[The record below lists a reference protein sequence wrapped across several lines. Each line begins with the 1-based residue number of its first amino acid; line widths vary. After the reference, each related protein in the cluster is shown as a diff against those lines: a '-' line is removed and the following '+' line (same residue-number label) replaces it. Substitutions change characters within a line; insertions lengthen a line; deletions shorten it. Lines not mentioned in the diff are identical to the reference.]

1 MSSTSPSSR
10 PIVGRAVAT
19 MVWSSAAS
27 SIATMMPPMMARIS
41 RWLSGPGA
49 RRRRSNTPLAVLP
62 AMTLDDGPVH
72 PHLNSRVQFGRG
84 NVDNPDQPD
93 FRGTAGADRRGG
105 GAAVRGGALCRGAY
119 GRHRGRGVGREADP
133 LPLFPAQGAAVRRG
147 PRADPDAASD
157 RDRGHPGRAG
167 ARGAAA
173 SPDDRPDPDPGRP
186 ARPGDPGLRDGKL
199 AIGGRQPAGSA
210 AGLPQPSRRDRQHR
224 RRRRSRRRFRAGRSG
239 PGGAR
244 DSRFGADGGPRPDRR
259 SRAIRCRRR
268 PLHQR
273 FAGGRGAVPPSRAG
287 GDLRSLRMKR
297 LTALVLFLAA
307 VAGLAY
313 WVHTHHNGNL
323 YAAWSQTAAAVRS
336 LAGGQTREAANPNSA
351 PTPAAGARQGRGRN
365 PGEAPRVAVV
375 TAVAESVDLPITRSS
390 VGWVEPDATVTVRA
404 RIDGQVVEQKVRD
417 GDVVKAGDVLF
428 RIDDREIQAQIARDE
443 AMLAKDQATL
453 ARTQADVRRVE
464 ELLSKGSASRQQFDV
479 VTADSKVAAANV
491 AADQATLQADRI
503 KLDYTVIKAPIAGR
517 VGVVRVTPGNLVR
530 ANDTGDG
537 LVTITQLKPLR
548 ISFSLPERE
557 LDLVRAALAR
567 NGAAPVRAYASGA
580 TQASA
585 TGKLFF
591 VDSAVDTLSGTVTA
605 KAMFDNEGDQLWPG
619 QYVRIE
625 VDLGVRPNVITVPLV
640 AVSPGQGG
648 SFAFVVKA
656 DGTVERRKVEIADS
670 RNEIAVIA
678 SGIRPGEKVVIEGQA
693 RLSDGSPVVEKPAP
707 GGPAA
712 GGTDRTAQAQ

>member
-1 MSSTSPSSR
+1 
-10 PIVGRAVAT
+10 
-19 MVWSSAAS
+19 
-27 SIATMMPPMMARIS
+27 
-41 RWLSGPGA
+41 
-49 RRRRSNTPLAVLP
+49 
-62 AMTLDDGPVH
+62 
-72 PHLNSRVQFGRG
+72 
-84 NVDNPDQPD
+84 
-93 FRGTAGADRRGG
+93 
-105 GAAVRGGALCRGAY
+105 
-119 GRHRGRGVGREADP
+119 
-133 LPLFPAQGAAVRRG
+133 
-147 PRADPDAASD
+147 
-157 RDRGHPGRAG
+157 
-167 ARGAAA
+167 
-173 SPDDRPDPDPGRP
+173 
-186 ARPGDPGLRDGKL
+186 
-199 AIGGRQPAGSA
+199 
-210 AGLPQPSRRDRQHR
+210 
-224 RRRRSRRRFRAGRSG
+224 
-239 PGGAR
+239 
-244 DSRFGADGGPRPDRR
+244 
-259 SRAIRCRRR
+259 
-268 PLHQR
+268 
-273 FAGGRGAVPPSRAG
+273 
-287 GDLRSLRMKR
+287 MKR
-297 LTALVLFLAA
+297 LIALVLFLAA

-336 LAGGQTREAANPNSA
+336 LAGGQAPDAANPNSA

-365 PGEAPRVAVV
+365 QGEAARVAVV

-417 GDVVKAGDVLF
+417 GEVVKAGDVLF

-591 VDSAVDTLSGTVTA
+591 VNSAVDTLSGTVTA

-625 VDLGVRPNVITVPLV
+625 VDLGARPNVTTVPLV

-648 SFAFVVKA
+648 TFAFVVKA

-707 GGPAA
+707 GAPAA
-712 GGTDRTAQAQ
+712 AGTDRTAQAQ

>member
-1 MSSTSPSSR
+1 
-10 PIVGRAVAT
+10 
-19 MVWSSAAS
+19 
-27 SIATMMPPMMARIS
+27 MPP
-41 RWLSGPGA
+41 G
-49 RRRRSNTPLAVLP
+49 
-62 AMTLDDGPVH
+62 
-72 PHLNSRVQFGRG
+72 
-84 NVDNPDQPD
+84 
-93 FRGTAGADRRGG
+93 
-105 GAAVRGGALCRGAY
+105 
-119 GRHRGRGVGREADP
+119 
-133 LPLFPAQGAAVRRG
+133 
-147 PRADPDAASD
+147 
-157 RDRGHPGRAG
+157 
-167 ARGAAA
+167 
-173 SPDDRPDPDPGRP
+173 
-186 ARPGDPGLRDGKL
+186 
-199 AIGGRQPAGSA
+199 
-210 AGLPQPSRRDRQHR
+210 R
-224 RRRRSRRRFRAGRSG
+224 RRRRRCEASPAARA
-239 PGGAR
+239 
-244 DSRFGADGGPRPDRR
+244 PD
-259 SRAIRCRRR
+259 
-268 PLHQR
+268 
-273 FAGGRGAVPPSRAG
+273 
-287 GDLRSLRMKR
+287 
-297 LTALVLFLAA
+297 
-307 VAGLAY
+307 
-313 WVHTHHNGNL
+313 
-323 YAAWSQTAAAVRS
+323 
-336 LAGGQTREAANPNSA
+336 AANPNSA
-351 PTPAAGARQGRGRN
+351 STPAAGARQGRGRN
-365 PGEAPRVAVV
+365 QGEAARVAVV

-417 GDVVKAGDVLF
+417 GEVVKAGDVLF

-479 VTADSKVAAANV
+479 VTANSKVAAANV

-591 VDSAVDTLSGTVTA
+591 VNFAVDTLSGTITA

-625 VDLGVRPNVITVPLV
+625 VDLGVRRSVITVPLV

-648 SFAFVVKA
+648 TFAFVVKA
-656 DGTVERRKVEIADS
+656 DGTVERHKVEIADS

-678 SGIRPGEKVVIEGQA
+678 SGISPAKGRDRRPGAAPRRLA
-693 RLSDGSPVVEKPAP
+693 RGREAAP
-707 GGPAA
+707 GAPAA
-712 GGTDRTAQAQ
+712 AGTDRTAQAQ

>member
-1 MSSTSPSSR
+1 MSTTEISPSFAARRARIVEAAARLFAEAPYAEVHMDAIAAAASVAKPTLYR
-10 PIVGRAVAT
+10 YFPHKELLFVEALEQTLTQLRIEIEDIRAEPEPVERRLRRMIALILTRVGRLAPAIQASETASSQSAADSRRVLRQGFRNLRAGIGSIVAEGGRDGDFAPVDPDLAALAILGSVRMAAHARIGAHELSDAVADLFINGLR
-19 MVWSSAAS
+19 AAE
-27 SIATMMPPMMARIS
+27 ARS
-41 RWLSGPGA
+41 R
-49 RRRRSNTPLAVLP
+49 
-62 AMTLDDGPVH
+62 
-72 PHLNSRVQFGRG
+72 
-84 NVDNPDQPD
+84 
-93 FRGTAGADRRGG
+93 
-105 GAAVRGGALCRGAY
+105 
-119 GRHRGRGVGREADP
+119 
-133 LPLFPAQGAAVRRG
+133 
-147 PRADPDAASD
+147 
-157 RDRGHPGRAG
+157 RAG
-167 ARGAAA
+167 A
-173 SPDDRPDPDPGRP
+173 
-186 ARPGDPGLRDGKL
+186 
-199 AIGGRQPAGSA
+199 
-210 AGLPQPSRRDRQHR
+210 
-224 RRRRSRRRFRAGRSG
+224 
-239 PGGAR
+239 
-244 DSRFGADGGPRPDRR
+244 
-259 SRAIRCRRR
+259 
-268 PLHQR
+268 
-273 FAGGRGAVPPSRAG
+273 
-287 GDLRSLRMKR
+287 DLRSLRMKR
-297 LTALVLFLAA
+297 VVALILFLAA

-323 YAAWSQTAAAVRS
+323 YAAWSQTAAAVRR
-336 LAGGQTREAANPNSA
+336 LAGGETPDAANPNA
-351 PTPAAGARQGRGRN
+351 AAAPAAGARQGRGRN
-365 PGEAPRVAVV
+365 QGEAARVAVV

-417 GDVVKAGDVLF
+417 GEVVKAGDVLF
-428 RIDDREIQAQIARDE
+428 RIDDREVQAQIARDE

-585 TGKLFF
+585 TGRLFF

-605 KAMFDNEGDQLWPG
+605 KAMFDNEVDQLWPG

-625 VDLGVRPNVITVPLV
+625 VDLGVRRNVITVPLV

-648 SFAFVVKA
+648 TFAFVVKA

-693 RLSDGSPVVEKPAP
+693 RLRDGSPVVEKPAP
-707 GGPAA
+707 GGPDAA
-712 GGTDRTAQAQ
+712 GTDRTAQAQ

>member
-1 MSSTSPSSR
+1 M
-10 PIVGRAVAT
+10 
-19 MVWSSAAS
+19 
-27 SIATMMPPMMARIS
+27 
-41 RWLSGPGA
+41 
-49 RRRRSNTPLAVLP
+49 
-62 AMTLDDGPVH
+62 
-72 PHLNSRVQFGRG
+72 
-84 NVDNPDQPD
+84 
-93 FRGTAGADRRGG
+93 
-105 GAAVRGGALCRGAY
+105 
-119 GRHRGRGVGREADP
+119 
-133 LPLFPAQGAAVRRG
+133 
-147 PRADPDAASD
+147 
-157 RDRGHPGRAG
+157 
-167 ARGAAA
+167 
-173 SPDDRPDPDPGRP
+173 
-186 ARPGDPGLRDGKL
+186 
-199 AIGGRQPAGSA
+199 
-210 AGLPQPSRRDRQHR
+210 
-224 RRRRSRRRFRAGRSG
+224 
-239 PGGAR
+239 
-244 DSRFGADGGPRPDRR
+244 
-259 SRAIRCRRR
+259 
-268 PLHQR
+268 
-273 FAGGRGAVPPSRAG
+273 
-287 GDLRSLRMKR
+287 
-297 LTALVLFLAA
+297 
-307 VAGLAY
+307 
-313 WVHTHHNGNL
+313 
-323 YAAWSQTAAAVRS
+323 
-336 LAGGQTREAANPNSA
+336 
-351 PTPAAGARQGRGRN
+351 
-365 PGEAPRVAVV
+365 

-417 GDVVKAGDVLF
+417 GEVVKAGDVLF

-625 VDLGVRPNVITVPLV
+625 VDLGVRPNVTTVPLV

-648 SFAFVVKA
+648 TFAFVVKA

-678 SGIRPGEKVVIEGQA
+678 SGISPGEKVVIEGQA

-707 GGPAA
+707 GAPAA
-712 GGTDRTAQAQ
+712 AGTDRTAQAQ